1 MANWHSRVSA
11 TALPKTAIRHSKMP
25 LFIGSDARGY
35 AWNGMIDELVLYRRA
50 LSSAEIERLYEATAP
65 LK

>member
-1 MANWHSRVSA
+1 
-11 TALPKTAIRHSKMP
+11 MP